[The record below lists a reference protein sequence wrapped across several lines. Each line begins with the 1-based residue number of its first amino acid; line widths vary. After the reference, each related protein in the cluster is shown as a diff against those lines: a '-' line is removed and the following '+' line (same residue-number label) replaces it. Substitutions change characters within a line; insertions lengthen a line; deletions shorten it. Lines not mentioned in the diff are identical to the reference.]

1 MMSHFEREGITRALQ
16 LRCPHASSARAGRA
30 ARRGPALAPLPGG
43 ARYAPG
49 MCRSIRT
56 LRHEDDPATTG
67 EVEAAARQ
75 FVRKVTG
82 FQKPSQRNSEA
93 FEAAIAE
100 IAAVSQRLIVAVG
113 GGVEPG
119 PDRKPPARVYTE
131 ADRER
136 WRARDEE
143 RARARAHDHGHE
155 HPHPHPAGA
164 G

>member
-1 MMSHFEREGITRALQ
+1 
-16 LRCPHASSARAGRA
+16 
-30 ARRGPALAPLPGG
+30 
-43 ARYAPG
+43 

-56 LRHEDDPATTG
+56 LRHQDDPATTG

-82 FQKPSQRNSEA
+82 FQKPSQRNTDA

-113 GGVEPG
+113 GDVEPG
-119 PDRKPPARVYTE
+119 PDRKPPARAYTDR
-131 ADRER
+131 DRER
-136 WRARDEE
+136 WRTRDEDRGD
-143 RARARAHDHGHE
+143 RA

>member
-1 MMSHFEREGITRALQ
+1 
-16 LRCPHASSARAGRA
+16 
-30 ARRGPALAPLPGG
+30 
-43 ARYAPG
+43 

-82 FQKPSQRNSEA
+82 FQQPSQRNAEA

-113 GGVEPG
+113 GEVEPG
-119 PDRKPPARVYTE
+119 PDRKPPARVYTDR
-131 ADRER
+131 DRER
-136 WRARDEE
+136 WRIRDAARGGRAAE
-143 RARARAHDHGHE
+143 REHE
-155 HPHPHPAGA
+155 HAHAHAHRHPAGA

>member
-1 MMSHFEREGITRALQ
+1 
-16 LRCPHASSARAGRA
+16 
-30 ARRGPALAPLPGG
+30 
-43 ARYAPG
+43 
-49 MCRSIRT
+49 MCRSIRN

-82 FQKPSQRNSEA
+82 FQKPSKANTEA

-100 IAAVSQRLIVAVG
+100 IAAASRRLIVAVG
-113 GGVEPG
+113 GDVEDG

-136 WRARDEE
+136 WRIRDE
-143 RARARAHDHGHE
+143 ARRGEVHARPHAHS
-155 HPHPHPAGA
+155 AGT
-164 G
+164 